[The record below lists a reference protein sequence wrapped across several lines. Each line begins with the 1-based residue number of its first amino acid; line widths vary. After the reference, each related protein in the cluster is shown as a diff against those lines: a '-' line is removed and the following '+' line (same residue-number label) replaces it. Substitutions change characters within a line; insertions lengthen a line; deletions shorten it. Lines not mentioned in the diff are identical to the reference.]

1 MQQRT
6 EYEFTAEQ
14 SETIKTLATRMRWVG
29 IFLIAIGVIAGI
41 AGLMSLGEAGI
52 AVVSIIQAVIYA
64 LIGLWTIRAA
74 ASFALIP
81 ETEGRDVTNLM
92 SALSSLRTLYN
103 FQFWLIIA
111 GLVVLVLSLLAGLF
125 AEPPPAPG

>member
-1 MQQRT
+1 MQQRA

-14 SETIKTLATRMRWVG
+14 SETISTLSTRMRWVG

-41 AGLMSLGEAGI
+41 AGLMSLAEAGI

-64 LIGLWTIRAA
+64 LIGIWTMRAA

-92 SALSSLRTLYN
+92 NALGSLRTLYT

-111 GLVVLVLSLLAGLF
+111 GLIVLVLSLLAGLF
-125 AEPPPAPG
+125 VGPPPAPA

>member
-1 MQQRT
+1 MQQRA

-14 SETIKTLATRMRWVG
+14 SDTIKTLAMRMRWVG
-29 IFLIAIGVIAGI
+29 IFLIAIGAIAGI

-52 AVVSIIQAVIYA
+52 AVVSIIQAAIYA
-64 LIGLWTIRAA
+64 LIGIWTIRAA

-92 SALSSLRTLYN
+92 SALGSLRTLYT

-111 GLVVLVLSLLAGLF
+111 GLIVLVLSLLAGLF
-125 AEPPPAPG
+125 VGPPPAPA

>member
-1 MQQRT
+1 MQQHA

-14 SETIKTLATRMRWVG
+14 SETIKTLAMRMRWVG
-29 IFLIAIGVIAGI
+29 IFLIAIGALAGV
-41 AGLMSLGEAGI
+41 AGLMSLGEGGI

-64 LIGLWTIRAA
+64 LIGIWTIRAA

-92 SALSSLRTLYN
+92 NALGSLRALYN

-111 GLVVLVLSLLAGLF
+111 GLIVLVLSLLAGLF
-125 AEPPPAPG
+125 MEPAPAPA